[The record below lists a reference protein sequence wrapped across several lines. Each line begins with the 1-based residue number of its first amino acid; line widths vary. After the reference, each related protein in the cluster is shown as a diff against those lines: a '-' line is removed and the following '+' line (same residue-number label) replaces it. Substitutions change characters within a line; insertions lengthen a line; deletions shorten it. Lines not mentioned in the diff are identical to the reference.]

1 MAVGARPHRSTGAM
15 AAMLAT
21 RRMRPRKALPTT
33 SFVRTM
39 ASAAQ
44 APIRVKTYNAI
55 SPIGLQVYDSQ
66 YDISPVRSMF
76 FSRGL

>member
-1 MAVGARPHRSTGAM
+1 MRDGVVKLAM

-21 RRMRPRKALPTT
+21 RRMRAPKALLTT

-44 APIRVKTYNAI
+44 AQIRVKTYNAI

-66 YDISPVRSMF
+66 YDISPVRRPCF
-76 FSRGL
+76 FRRGL

>member
-1 MAVGARPHRSTGAM
+1 M

-21 RRMRPRKALPTT
+21 RRMRAPKVLASA

-44 APIRVKTYNAI
+44 AQIRVKTYNAI
-55 SPIGLQVYDSQ
+55 SPVGLKVYDSQ
-66 YDISPVRSMF
+66 YDVSPVRP
-76 FSRGL
+76 